1 MSDRDRGI
9 DFNVQDLIITKLYI
23 AHFLKHA
30 HNVENVGIQKM
41 WPRRGK
47 VECKSL
53 EKGLRGPWGFETQFQ
68 GLSICT

>member
-1 MSDRDRGI
+1 MSERDMRYWFQCAG
-9 DFNVQDLIITKLYI
+9 LIITKLYI

-47 VECKSL
+47 VECNSL
-53 EKGLRGPWGFETQFQ
+53 EKGLGCPWGFETQFQ
-68 GLSICT
+68 GLSTCT